1 MQTMDISK
9 YRIEPDS
16 DFKLSDIKTDQTG
29 KFESKNETE
38 KRLAENVEQMDKLQS
53 KLYAQNKYALLIIF
67 QGMDTAGKDGAI
79 KHVMSGLN
87 PQATN
92 VHSFKQPSAE
102 ELDHDYLWR
111 AAKNL
116 PERGLIGIFNRSY
129 YEEVLVVRVHNM
141 LKNEQIPRKFITK
154 DIWKDRFRQIRDFE
168 QYLYENGIITMK
180 FFLHISKEEQKNRLL
195 ERIEDKTKNWKFSA
209 ADINERQFWEK
220 YQHNYQ
226 EAISETSTKQVPWY
240 VIPSDKKWFARLIV
254 SDIIVKT
261 LESLAL
267 EYPSINKKQEDLLQE
282 CKQIL
287 LKEK

>member
-1 MQTMDISK
+1 MDISK

-53 KLYAQNKYALLIIF
+53 KLYAQDKYALLIIF
-67 QGMDTAGKDGAI
+67 QGIDTAGKDGAI

-129 YEEVLVVRVHNM
+129 YEEVLVVRVHD
-141 LKNEQIPRKFITK
+141 LVKNEQIPEVLITK
-154 DIWKDRFRQIRDFE
+154 DIWKNRFRQIRDFE
-168 QYLYENGIITMK
+168 RYLYENGTITIK
-180 FFLHISKEEQKNRLL
+180 IFLHISKEEQKKRLL
-195 ERIEDKTKNWKFSA
+195 ERIEDKSKNWKFQA
-209 ADINERQFWEK
+209 GDINERHYWEQYK
-220 YQHNYQ
+220 LYYQDAI
-226 EAISETSTKQVPWY
+226 EATSTKQAPWY
-240 VIPSDKKWFARLIV
+240 IIPADKKWFAHLIV
-254 SDIIVKT
+254 SEIIVKT
-261 LESLAL
+261 MESLKL
-267 EYPSINKKQEDLLQE
+267 EYPIISKKQKVVLKGF
-282 CKQIL
+282 KQLL
-287 LKEK
+287 LKRE